1 MSGRGGR
8 VDNRIMKA
16 AAFKLRCESASIPE
30 AMRASK
36 FSLAESSNP
45 AKQMA
50 VRRAYEKLI
59 GGKPKAAPTSVSLSA
74 TSRSSL
80 SPMTESPRTE
90 SIAKTV
96 GTQTPERE
104 IQPMPKKKQ
113 IRHTARAMHEYNQFR
128 RDLLKH

>member
-8 VDNRIMKA
+8 VDYRIAKA

-36 FSLAESSNP
+36 FTLAESSNP

-59 GGKPKAAPTSVSLSA
+59 GGKTKAAPASVLLCCA

-80 SPMTESPRTE
+80 SPMTTDRIGSQNCWHATNSRAQGD
-90 SIAKTV
+90 SAKAKGKADT
-96 GTQTPERE
+96 T
-104 IQPMPKKKQ
+104 
-113 IRHTARAMHEYNQFR
+113 HSD
-128 RDLLKH
+128 RDAEMAS